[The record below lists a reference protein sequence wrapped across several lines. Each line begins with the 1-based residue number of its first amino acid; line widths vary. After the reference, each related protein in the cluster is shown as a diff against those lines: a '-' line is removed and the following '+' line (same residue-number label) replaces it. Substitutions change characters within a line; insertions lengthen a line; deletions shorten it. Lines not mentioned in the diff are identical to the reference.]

1 MRKTFLRSVSL
12 FLCLMLLCGCS
23 GPTIPPLP
31 DPVSPSAAVPDSAP
45 QSADAPEHTQTPSP
59 EPAAEPTPEPTSEP
73 APETADAPLGDDWD
87 FEIHFL
93 DVGQADCM
101 LVRCG
106 EEAMLVDGGNVDD
119 GSIVYRYLEQEGLEY
134 LDYVVCTHA
143 HEDHCGGLSAAL
155 NYAEAGII
163 YCPVTEYDTKA
174 FSDVVRY
181 AEAQGNFLTVPEPD
195 TVFSLGAAEVTVLG
209 PRFEYEDTNNTSI
222 VLRIEY
228 GETSFLLTGDAETL
242 SENDILDAGC
252 EVGSTVL
259 KVGHHGSSTSTSY
272 RWLNEVMPEY
282 AVIQVGTDNSYG
294 HPHDE
299 VMSRLHDAGVT
310 VYRTDTMGTVICY
323 SNGETV
329 TFTTESTALP
339 ETPEVQE
346 SVQAEGYIGNVNSKK
361 FHLPS
366 CSGLPA
372 EENRIWFSDRS
383 DAVEAGYSPCGSC
396 NP

>member
-1 MRKTFLRSVSL
+1 MKKTQLIRLFAALMSL
-12 FLCLMLLCGCS
+12 LLLGGCY
-23 GPTIPPLP
+23 IP
-31 DPVSPSAAVPDSAP
+31 VYVP
-45 QSADAPEHTQTPSP
+45 EETPP
-59 EPAAEPTPEPTSEP
+59 PAADISTDS
-73 APETADAPLGDDWD
+73 GDWG

-93 DVGQADCM
+93 DVGQADCI

-106 EEAMLVDGGNVDD
+106 EAAMLVDGGNVDD
-119 GSIVYRYLEQEGLEY
+119 GSIVYSYLQQEGLEY

-155 NYAEAGII
+155 NYAEAGVI
-163 YCPVTEYDTKA
+163 YSPVTEYDTKA

-195 TVFSLGAAEVTVLG
+195 TVFALGDAEVTVLG
-209 PRFEYEDTNNTSI
+209 PRYEYEDANNTSI

-272 RWLNEVMPEY
+272 RWLNAVMPQY

-299 VMSRLHDAGVT
+299 VMSRLRDAGVT
-310 VYRTDTMGTVICY
+310 VYRTDTMGTVICF
-323 SNGETV
+323 SDGKQV
-329 TFTTESTALP
+329 TFVSGRSAP
-339 ETPEVQE
+339 SETP
-346 SVQAEGYIGNVNSKK
+346 APAADYIGNVNSKK
-361 FHLPS
+361 FHLPT

-372 EENRIWFSDRS
+372 EQNQIRFSSRTE
-383 DAVEAGYSPCGSC
+383 AVDAGYVPCGTC
-396 NP
+396 DP